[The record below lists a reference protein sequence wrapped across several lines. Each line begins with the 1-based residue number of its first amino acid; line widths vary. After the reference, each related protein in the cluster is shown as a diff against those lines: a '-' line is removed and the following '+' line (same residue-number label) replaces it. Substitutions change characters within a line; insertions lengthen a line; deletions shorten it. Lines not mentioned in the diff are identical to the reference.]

1 MSSVKANPPGSAG
14 VAWSIVTLNGVAA
27 VPSPSARL
35 MYADPGSGV
44 VWNVIREKTWSV
56 ITSYSIHYTKLY
68 EFWASLGVI
77 ALHLVP
83 TAVVLAVLALA
94 WRHEVAGSIAYLAL
108 AAGYLIMAAGRF
120 HWSVI
125 AAISGSLAGLG
136 ILFFASWWT
145 GRHSGTTAT
154 G

>member
-1 MSSVKANPPGSAG
+1 MARPFGWFRVWVPRACA
-14 VAWSIVTLNGVAA
+14 LCFAA
-27 VPSPSARL
+27 FLALFALDVL
-35 MYADPGSGV
+35 GTG
-44 VWNVIREKTWSV
+44 
-56 ITSYSIHYTKLY
+56 LG
-68 EFWASLGVI
+68 FWASLGVI